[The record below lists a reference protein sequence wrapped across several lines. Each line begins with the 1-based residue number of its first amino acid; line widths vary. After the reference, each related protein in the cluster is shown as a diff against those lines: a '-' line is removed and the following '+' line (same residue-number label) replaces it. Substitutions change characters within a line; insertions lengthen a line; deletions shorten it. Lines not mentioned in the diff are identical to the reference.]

1 MHEQVSSTMFF
12 ILTKI
17 HKNGVRKYK
26 LKHFSMVYISSD
38 KDNLGYYMGL
48 FVVICKVVINISSFP
63 EPLLK

>member
-1 MHEQVSSTMFF
+1 
-12 ILTKI
+12 
-17 HKNGVRKYK
+17 
-26 LKHFSMVYISSD
+26 MVYISSD